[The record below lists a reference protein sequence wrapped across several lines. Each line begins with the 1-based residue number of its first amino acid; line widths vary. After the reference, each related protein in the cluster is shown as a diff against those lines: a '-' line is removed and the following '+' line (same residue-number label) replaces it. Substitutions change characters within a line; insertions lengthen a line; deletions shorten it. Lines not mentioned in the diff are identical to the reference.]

1 MQQAAVEFYIALQR
15 PTLDP
20 EMRPALVRLPDAVR
34 FPGWIEKRG
43 KILVVVSAKVV
54 ADAMNLDRPPLWRD
68 LDALWQQIFQAVER
82 KARAGRFDPEPD
94 ARTGLSRIVLASSD
108 LQPAS

>member
-1 MQQAAVEFYIALQR
+1 MQPAATQFYVALQR

-43 KILVVVSAKVV
+43 KVLVVISAKAV
-54 ADAMNLDRPPLWRD
+54 ADALNLARAPLWRD
-68 LDALWQQIFQAVER
+68 LDAIWQEIFRAVER
-82 KARAGRFDPEPD
+82 KARADRFDPEPD
-94 ARTGLSRIVLASSD
+94 ERTGLSRIVLVAAD
-108 LQPAS
+108 LH